1 MSNQS
6 INLKDY
12 EIVYN
17 NGTSD
22 AVWPLE
28 NDIVLAP
35 GESAVIWR
43 VLQTVL
49 NTGVDDD
56 SFIDYWKKQTSNA
69 DLNLVRGKKFTRSVC
84 NGLANSGERSMVIRA
99 KVTREVLTMVAYNGK
114 GNIEANQ
121 SITFTYTDGTE
132 GAISNYTAA
141 PTPGSTEDGQVTG
154 TYNLYERPCPCSYCG
169 SCAVCQRSMLLI
181 DEVNEL
187 IPGQRITATFW
198 VDPAR
203 EIFKG
208 HCPGAPVLPGVYT
221 MEATAQATDLVLM
234 TKPAYA
240 DKVPLFLGINNV
252 KFRKKILPGDT
263 LEIHAELLSERAKKA
278 IATCKC
284 AVYTAGDLA
293 AETGVTIAMR

>member
-1 MSNQS
+1 
-6 INLKDY
+6 
-12 EIVYN
+12 
-17 NGTSD
+17 
-22 AVWPLE
+22 
-28 NDIVLAP
+28 
-35 GESAVIWR
+35 
-43 VLQTVL
+43 
-49 NTGVDDD
+49 
-56 SFIDYWKKQTSNA
+56 
-69 DLNLVRGKKFTRSVC
+69 
-84 NGLANSGERSMVIRA
+84 
-99 KVTREVLTMVAYNGK
+99 
-114 GNIEANQ
+114 
-121 SITFTYTDGTE
+121 
-132 GAISNYTAA
+132 
-141 PTPGSTEDGQVTG
+141 
-154 TYNLYERPCPCSYCG
+154 
-169 SCAVCQRSMLLI
+169 MLLI

-284 AVYTAGDLA
+284 AVTHKEYLLHRSRSPALLLFPQYSRKPPVRR
-293 AETGVTIAMR
+293 E